1 MKLYEIDEAILAC
14 IDTETGEIID
24 EARLDELEIEYN
36 TKIENVGLWI
46 KDLNAEAKAIKEEV
60 DSLNGRRKVAENK
73 ANSLKEYLRY
83 ALDGQKFKT
92 PKLSVSY
99 RKSKSV
105 NIISQGDIPEEYLKY
120 AEPTVNK
127 TEVKKAIEQGQ
138 VVPGAEIVENQ
149 SIQIK

>member
-60 DSLNGRRKVAENK
+60 DSLNGRRKVVENK

-105 NIISQGDIPEEYLKY
+105 NIVSQEAIPEEYLKSG
-120 AEPTVNK
+120 EPTVNK

>member
-83 ALDGQKFKT
+83 ALDGQMFKT
-92 PKLSVSY
+92 PKLSVYY